1 MTPEEVL
8 PRLFALARRRFPA
21 AGSQERALG
30 PDDELLRGLG
40 VDSVQALELLSLVE
54 REFRIELPDYELLDV
69 RTFRDLAERVAARA

>member
-1 MTPEEVL
+1 MSPDEVL
-8 PRLFALARRRFPA
+8 PRLFALARRRFA
-21 AGSQERALG
+21 HLGERPLG

-69 RTFRDLAERVAARA
+69 RTFHDLAERVAARV